1 MAFGGIWEAWW
12 SPEGERFHTFATITT
27 DANELLAPIQDR
39 MPVIIEK
46 ADWPVWLGEAEGDP
60 GALLR
65 PVPNDRLWVWQV
77 DKKVGNVRNDGP
89 DLIKPIAEPEPT
101 LL

>member
-1 MAFGGIWEAWW
+1 MAVAGG
-12 SPEGERFHTFATITT
+12 GEVQTFATITT

-46 ADWPVWLGEAEGDP
+46 ADWPVWLGGAEGDP
-60 GALLR
+60 AALLC
-65 PVPNDRLWVWQV
+65 PAPNDVLRVWQV

-89 DLIKPIAEPEPT
+89 DLIKPIAEEEPT

>member
-1 MAFGGIWEAWW
+1 
-12 SPEGERFHTFATITT
+12 
-27 DANELLAPIQDR
+27 

-46 ADWPVWLGEAEGDP
+46 VAWSAWLGEAEGDP
-60 GALLR
+60 AALLR
-65 PVPNDRLWVWQV
+65 PAPSDVLRVWQV

-89 DLIKPIAEPEPT
+89 DLIKPITELEPT

>member
-1 MAFGGIWEAWW
+1 
-12 SPEGERFHTFATITT
+12 
-27 DANELLAPIQDR
+27 

-46 ADWPVWLGEAEGDP
+46 ADWSVWLGETEGNP
-60 GALLR
+60 AVLLR
-65 PVPNDRLWVWQV
+65 PVPNDVLRVWQV

-89 DLIKPIAEPEPT
+89 DLINPVAGPEPT